1 MVIPQVIPII
11 LNFGQNLSHFRVSS
25 TLMFNNF
32 CPVTDISATVTSI
45 GVKFRVMIH
54 ISPGIVLS
62 TLESGTPKM
71 VQWGRIDSRWPVAA
85 LTARSEA
92 RYWFRIAISVYPT
105 CIRRPC

>member
-1 MVIPQVIPII
+1 
-11 LNFGQNLSHFRVSS
+11 
-25 TLMFNNF
+25 MFNNF
-32 CPVTDISATVTSI
+32 CIVTDISATVTLI

-71 VQWGRIDSRWPVAA
+71 VQRGRIDSTWPVAA

-105 CIRRPC
+105 CIRVRGFPSDIAMSFDVERLEWCGYPAVKTC